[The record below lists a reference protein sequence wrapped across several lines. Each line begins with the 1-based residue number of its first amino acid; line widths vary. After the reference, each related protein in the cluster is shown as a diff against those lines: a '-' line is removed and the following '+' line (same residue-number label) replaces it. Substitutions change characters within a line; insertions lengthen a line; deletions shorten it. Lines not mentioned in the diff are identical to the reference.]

1 MGGSVRRKIKMNHV
15 LIYADFGCT
24 TGFGNVTKI
33 LVDKWQKKLGNNCKL
48 IIFSINDP
56 NKEPYEY
63 NNAQVIPG
71 QSLSPEGN
79 KDGYHREALLMLING
94 NEFNTIFFL
103 NDIEV
108 LRTIK
113 DHLVRINELKVEN
126 KKLQFKTV
134 FYFPI
139 DSKPKKSDLE
149 ILHAFDS
156 LITYTN
162 YAKKVIVNILPELE
176 SKIEVA
182 HHGQCMET
190 FYPVD
195 KFSNVEPKIV
205 ERQKEKL
212 FGKDAFV
219 FGNVNRNSARKDV
232 ASTILAFNKF
242 KYSNRLGIEPK
253 NAVLYLHMNQNDYHG
268 INIAHLCE
276 RLGLEIGKDVFYPE
290 MFSENKGIET
300 RELNHVYNMFDVF
313 VTTTTAEGW
322 GLTVT
327 EAMACQIPT
336 IVPQHTSLEEIT
348 DSGKTCF
355 PIYQLEDVVFL
366 EDGEKVRFK
375 TNTNIL
381 ADLMTFIYNSPKEQ
395 RDKIALKGYEKVKQ
409 FNWQKTSNVIWKHIS
424 KYFK

>member
-1 MGGSVRRKIKMNHV
+1 MGGSVKKKIKMNHV
-15 LIYADFGCT
+15 LIYADFGCA
-24 TGFGNVTKI
+24 TGFATVTKK
-33 LVDKWQKKLGNNCKL
+33 LVDNWQHELGNNCKI
-48 IIFSINDP
+48 IIFSINDIK
-56 NKEPYEY
+56 NEPYEY
-63 NNAQVIPG
+63 KDASVIPG

-79 KDGYHREALLMLING
+79 TDVYHREAFLSLIHG

-108 LRTIK
+108 LRTINN
-113 DHLVRINELKVEN
+113 HLLRINELKVQN

-139 DSKPKKSDLE
+139 DSKPKKSDVD
-149 ILHAFDS
+149 ILLTFDS

-162 YAKKVIVNILPELE
+162 YAKNVICNILPEI
-176 SKIEVA
+176 KDKVDVA
-182 HHGQCMET
+182 YHGQDLKV
-190 FYPVD
+190 FYPIIGID
-195 KFSNVEPKIV
+195 TYNLK
-205 ERQKEKL
+205 KEKEKR

-219 FGNVNRNSARKDV
+219 FGNVNRNSARKDIS
-232 ASTILAFNKF
+232 STILAFNKF
-242 KYSNRLGIEPK
+242 KYSNQLGIEPK

-290 MFSENKGIET
+290 MFSEKKGIEVI
-300 RELNHVYNMFDVF
+300 ELNRIYNMFDVF
-313 VTTTTAEGW
+313 ITTTTAEGW

-327 EAMACQIPT
+327 EAMACKIPT

-348 DSGKTCF
+348 DFGNNCF
-355 PIYQLEDVVFL
+355 PIRQLEDVVFL

-375 TNTNIL
+375 TNTNVL
-381 ADLMTFIYNSPKEQ
+381 AEIMTFIYNSPKEEL
-395 RDKIALKGYEKVKQ
+395 DKVALKGYEKVKE
-409 FNWQKTSNVIWKHIS
+409 FKWKITSDIIWSHIS